1 MISPFLYRET
11 RAFQVPSSRPA
22 WSSLPAVS
30 SRPSCGDA
38 GWSRP
43 GRRPAQYPEPD
54 EELPAGAAVPELV
67 TSCHTPPAAFR
78 PLPLACPGA
87 VSPTKVYSG
96 CPSKVAWTE
105 PSARLIAPNVPVT
118 PAAVTGPVTGGQ
130 FCAHVPLHF
139 DVVGVSGANEYSVKP
154 LLLVSTVMLA
164 IVAVFTVLAAAA
176 TLLVLLVLPPEDGGE
191 APDELHAT
199 SAAAAGK
206 ASSISGRAG
215 PLLIRD
221 ALPPPPRPEIFRVVM
236 TSYPSCRMC
245 QCLTSQIGW
254 GSA

>member
-105 PSARLIAPNVPVT
+105 PSARLIVPNVPVT

-139 DVVGVSGANEYSVKP
+139 DAVDVSGANEYSVKP
-154 LLLVSTVMLA
+154 LLLVSTVTPP
-164 IVAVFTVLAAAA
+164 IVAVFTVPAAAA
-176 TLLVLLVLPPEDGGE
+176 AGLLPLVPLPAEE
-191 APDELHAT
+191 VADELHAAST
-199 SAAAAGK
+199 AAVAATAST
-206 ASSISGRAG
+206 ASSIRNRFRAPGRVSDLIIALSFAPGPAG
-215 PLLIRD
+215 VP
-221 ALPPPPRPEIFRVVM
+221 APVPAPVP
-236 TSYPSCRMC
+236 
-245 QCLTSQIGW
+245 
-254 GSA
+254 